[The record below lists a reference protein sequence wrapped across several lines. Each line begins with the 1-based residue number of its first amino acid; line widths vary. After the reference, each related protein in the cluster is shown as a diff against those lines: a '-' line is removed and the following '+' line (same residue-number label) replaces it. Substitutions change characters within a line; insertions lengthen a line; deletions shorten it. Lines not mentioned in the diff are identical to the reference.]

1 MVSVEKEERILV
13 PLDGSECA
21 EGILPRVEELA
32 KGSKRGVCLLRVVSA
47 HTVLRADP
55 IDAEV
60 KAVREAEQ
68 YLEGVKDRL
77 QTKGLDVDTH
87 VRYGDEVKE
96 ILDHAS
102 QKEIDLIAMSTHGRR
117 GINWLIYGSVAE
129 RVLRQ
134 AAKPVLMD
142 RCASS

>member
-1 MVSVEKEERILV
+1 MEKEERILV
-13 PLDGSECA
+13 PLDGSKCSES
-21 EGILPRVEELA
+21 ILPRVEELA

-47 HTVLRADP
+47 RTFLSADP

-68 YLEGVKDRL
+68 YLEGLKDQL
-77 QTKGLDVDTH
+77 HTKGLDVDTH
-87 VRYGDEVKE
+87 VRYGDDVKE

-102 QKEIDLIAMSTHGRR
+102 QKEIDLIAMSSHGRR
-117 GINWLIYGSVAE
+117 GINWLIHGSVAE
-129 RVLRQ
+129 KVVQ
-134 AAKPVLMD
+134 QTAKPVLMD